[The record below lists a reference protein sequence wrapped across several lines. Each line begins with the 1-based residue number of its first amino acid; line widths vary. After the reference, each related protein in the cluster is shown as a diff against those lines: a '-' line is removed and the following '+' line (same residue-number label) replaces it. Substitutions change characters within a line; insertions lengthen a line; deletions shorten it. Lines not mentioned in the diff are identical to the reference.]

1 MFTSVPI
8 LALVLFEDMTV
19 TFMDITNCSKCIS
32 SFSNEKVSNVRKDKM
47 TVTFS
52 SLTIPVDA
60 FYFVPNS
67 YYDKG
72 DRLLHFFHFLRK
84 IRLSLSHTIIP
95 DTFSIV
101 SIIPYKLCSNGEVT
115 DFLSFC
121 TFVIIDKYICT
132 LY

>member
-1 MFTSVPI
+1 MFTSIPI

-19 TFMDITNCSKCIS
+19 TFMDITNCSKCVS

-60 FYFVPNS
+60 FSFVPNS

-72 DRLLHFFHFLRK
+72 DRLLHFF
-84 IRLSLSHTIIP
+84 SLSEKDKIV
-95 DTFSIV
+95 TFSYYY
-101 SIIPYKLCSNGEVT
+101 P
-115 DFLSFC
+115 
-121 TFVIIDKYICT
+121 
-132 LY
+132 